1 MREFKLTITRRYYNS
16 EEKEVQALKQLGFK
30 FEPFEG
36 VGWGNED
43 LRLSEDITI
52 KVDNVTDLID
62 LCNMDGWDLVF
73 NPERIEIY
81 NDYRE

>member
-1 MREFKLTITRRYYNS
+1 MREFKLTVTRRYYNS

-36 VGWGNED
+36 DGWGNED

-73 NPERIEIY
+73 NPEHIEIY

>member
-1 MREFKLTITRRYYNS
+1 MREFKLTVTRRYYNS

-36 VGWGNED
+36 IGSGNED
-43 LRLSEDITI
+43 LRLSKDITI

>member
-1 MREFKLTITRRYYNS
+1 MREFNLTVTRRYYNS
-16 EEKEVQALKQLGFK
+16 EEKEVQALKKLGFK
-30 FEPFEG
+30 FEPYDG
-36 VGWGNED
+36 CGWGNED

-62 LCNMDGWDLVF
+62 LCNMDGWQLVF
-73 NPERIEIY
+73 SPKQIEIY